1 MAGLFDNNSMNCA
14 INNMPLDNFASTTVS
29 ASHDSNVIAVC
40 LAQDQSTQASK
51 CYVYTTYNCARKL
64 AGACGSGACERTCR
78 VGNTDEHTSFV
89 REMMYYNTP
98 SSSSSGVPAGPN
110 TTPAS
115 TQAAKTGSA
124 DDNATIVVG
133 DEDDAQESKP
143 LNKRTK
149 NATATT
155 MDGASMKN
163 LGSETTEKVNPTTTT
178 TTTTT
183 TGGANALPAEV
194 QTTLT
199 ITSNDD
205 KKNVWYG
212 FIADGAL
219 FLRGDG
225 WGDMEIRESIV
236 AVLEL
241 AEEQLGCDKVYL
253 CLEKSHPD
261 LADLVRALM
270 YADFQMVHPGVLPNA
285 DPKYLVLGI

>member
-1 MAGLFDNNSMNCA
+1 
-14 INNMPLDNFASTTVS
+14 MPLDNFASTTVS

-40 LAQDQSTQASK
+40 LAQDQSTNTSK

-78 VGNTDEHTSFV
+78 VGGADEHASFV
-89 REMMYYNTP
+89 REMMYYSTP
-98 SSSSSGVPAGPN
+98 SSSCGLPSGPN

-115 TQAAKTGSA
+115 TQAKTGSEE
-124 DDNATIVVG
+124 DDATTIV
-133 DEDDAQESKP
+133 EDDAQESKP
-143 LNKRTK
+143 LNKYTK
-149 NATATT
+149 TT
-155 MDGASMKN
+155 TTTSTMMMMSN
-163 LGSETTEKVNPTTTT
+163 HLGSETTEKVNPMTTTT
-178 TTTTT
+178 TT
-183 TGGANALPAEV
+183 AAISQNALPVEV
-194 QTTLT
+194 LTTLT

-212 FIADGAL
+212 FIADDAL

-241 AEEQLGCDKVYL
+241 AEEQLGCEKVYL
-253 CLEKSHPD
+253 CLEKGHPD

-270 YADFQMVHPGVLPNA
+270 YADFQMVHPSVLPNA